1 MPVRNPWP
9 HGWSETL
16 VGCILLA
23 WSLVAA
29 VIVSLV
35 PSPNQLDLWG
45 FTALPAEFHDR
56 ALLDVAE
63 LRALPVLLA
72 GSVLAALCVV
82 GRDRW
87 RAVACLLGPAMAVVL
102 VEWFAKPIVGR
113 RYGGVLDFPSGSV
126 TVVASLAT
134 AWVLAV
140 PRQVRWVVTA
150 IGAVAVTLMS
160 VAVIR
165 LRWHYPTDA
174 LAAAMF
180 GAGVVLA
187 LDGALQVVRTGS
199 WRPERSGMGATRP
212 PPSRP

>member
-1 MPVRNPWP
+1 MPVRHHWP

-16 VGCILLA
+16 AGCILLT

-29 VIVSLV
+29 VIVRLV

-63 LRALPVLLA
+63 LRALPVLLL

-87 RAVACLLGPAMAVVL
+87 RAAACLLGPALAVVL
-102 VEWFAKPIVGR
+102 VEWLAKPLVGR

-134 AWVLAV
+134 AWVIAV
-140 PRQVRWVVTA
+140 PRRLRWVMTA
-150 IGAVAVTLMS
+150 VGAVAVTVMS

-174 LAAAMF
+174 LAAAVF

-187 LDGALQVVRTGS
+187 LDGVLQVVRTGS
-199 WRPERSGMGATRP
+199 WRPERSGIGTMGP
-212 PPSRP
+212 PPTGP